1 MKNLNQDITES
12 VNIKC
17 LLDFDNLIIKPYG
30 MTRTVEHKTGTV
42 VARMIMKII
51 KLKENNFKRS

>member
-1 MKNLNQDITES
+1 
-12 VNIKC
+12 
-17 LLDFDNLIIKPYG
+17 